1 MIGILIAAFLLLPMF
16 WFLGIA
22 IKYSL
27 DSMIY
32 KFGDY
37 TSAYRCDKCDS
48 VHMYCYER
56 ICSKCGYEVS
66 TIREIGKFHCRISK
80 LRLKYYWESK
90 NG

>member
-1 MIGILIAAFLLLPMF
+1 MIGILIAVFLLLPMT

-22 IKYSL
+22 MKYSL

-48 VHMYCYER
+48 VHM
-56 ICSKCGYEVS
+56 
-66 TIREIGKFHCRISK
+66 
-80 LRLKYYWESK
+80 
-90 NG
+90 